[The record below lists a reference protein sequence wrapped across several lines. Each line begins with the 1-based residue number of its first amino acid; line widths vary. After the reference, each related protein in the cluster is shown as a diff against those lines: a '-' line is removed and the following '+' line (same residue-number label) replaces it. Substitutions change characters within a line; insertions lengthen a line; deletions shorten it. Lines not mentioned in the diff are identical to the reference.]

1 MARIKGG
8 VNAKKKHRK
17 IMQLSKGYYGA
28 KSKLFRPANEA
39 VMRALRRAYVGRKL
53 KKRDMRKLWITRINA
68 AARMNDMSYSRF
80 MNGLKVA
87 GVTLDRKV
95 LADLAMNDAAAFTK
109 LAETAKNALNK

>member
-39 VMRALRRAYVGRKL
+39 VMRALKSAYIGRKL

-68 AARMNDMSYSRF
+68 ACRMNDMSYSRF

-87 GVTLDRKV
+87 GITLDRKV
-95 LADLAMNDAAAFTK
+95 LADLAMNKPEAFTELVGESK
-109 LAETAKNALNK
+109 KALNK